1 MARSSK
7 VTPQVAELR
16 KMINLA
22 KSEADMIMRKKRLVT
37 LLDIIKAYFERLLMP
52 ENLTAVEDDFLDC
65 FFMSK

>member
-1 MARSSK
+1 M
-7 VTPQVAELR
+7 AELR

-37 LLDIIKAYFERLLMP
+37 LLDIIKAYFEKLLMP
-52 ENLTAVEDDFLDC
+52 ENLTSVEDDFLDC

>member
-1 MARSSK
+1 
-7 VTPQVAELR
+7 
-16 KMINLA
+16 MINLA

-37 LLDIIKAYFERLLMP
+37 LLDIIKAYFEKLLMP